1 LTIRALESRDLEAI
15 LTIQAACPE
24 IAQWTAWDYDR
35 VARGDIA
42 GWVATE
48 NSNVREEVA
57 ADGAGAVRAPVAG
70 AVRAPVAGDGAA
82 EVAGEVAG
90 FLVAR
95 RLSTELEILN
105 FAVEFNSRRCGIG
118 AALLAQA
125 LNWARTFQ
133 ATQAILEVRASN
145 LSALRFYERHKF
157 EVVGRRPRYYT
168 APVEDALLLTATL
181 T

>member
-1 LTIRALESRDLEAI
+1 MEAI
-15 LTIQAACPE
+15 LAIQAACPE

-35 VARGDIA
+35 VARGEMA
-42 GWVATE
+42 GWVATQD
-48 NSNVREEVA
+48 SNV
-57 ADGAGAVRAPVAG
+57 GAEIAG
-70 AVRAPVAGDGAA
+70 EDAA
-82 EVAGEVAG
+82 ELIGKGDVDVAG

-105 FAVEFNSRRCGIG
+105 FAVESNSRRCGIG
-118 AALLAQA
+118 AALLDEA
-125 LNWARTFQ
+125 LQWAETFQ

-145 LSALRFYERHKF
+145 LAALRFYERRKF

-168 APVEDALLLTATL
+168 APVEDALLLTAIL